1 MERRTD
7 QITADLVKQALRLS
21 KRYSRAFA
29 GRYLSRN
36 NIPREIAQDVLYRPA
51 RMLRK

>member
-7 QITADLVKQALRLS
+7 QTTADLVKQALRLS

-29 GRYLSRN
+29 SRYLSRN
-36 NIPREIAQDVLYRPA
+36 NIPHTIVQDVLYRPA